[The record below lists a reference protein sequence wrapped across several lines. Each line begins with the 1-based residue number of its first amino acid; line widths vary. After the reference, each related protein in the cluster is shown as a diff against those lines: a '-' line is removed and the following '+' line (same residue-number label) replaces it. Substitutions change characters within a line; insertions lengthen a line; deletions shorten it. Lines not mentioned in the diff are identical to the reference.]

1 MQILSRNCDGT
12 HRKCKEDEI
21 TTNFLLLGAEGE
33 SAGRDD
39 TWSSLE
45 EGENQEPKSTFFN
58 PPGEKNQCLL
68 MRGSA
73 PGKVFYR

>member
-21 TTNFLLLGAEGE
+21 TTNSPLLGAEGE

-39 TWSSLE
+39 TWSSLA
-45 EGENQEPKSTFFN
+45 EGSPRR
-58 PPGEKNQCLL
+58 
-68 MRGSA
+68 RGK
-73 PGKVFYR
+73 PRT